1 MGEIDMNKI
10 LASLLTIKGWN
21 GTVVQIAQVQ
31 ILTLPLTNSVTLG
44 LSFLFCKTMIIIVP
58 AS

>member
-1 MGEIDMNKI
+1 MNKI

-31 ILTLPLTNSVTLG
+31 ILTLPLTNSVT
-44 LSFLFCKTMIIIVP
+44 
-58 AS
+58 